1 MTTKDGY
8 ILSMQ
13 RIPTGQGGKKSDKP
27 PVLLQHGV
35 LMVILQ
41 PIREY
46 INYIFNENIKYFNEL
61 SSFCFGVFD
70 RMVGHGF

>member
-1 MTTKDGY
+1 
-8 ILSMQ
+8 MQ